1 MGALCVIGLEEN
13 IIPKHTISYNYFS
26 RPETIYDENS
36 EPANEQA
43 TIRIGDSSH
52 SMQKGECTIKGNYF
66 YKSNGEKQEIVSV
79 KCCSNLLENNAFYE
93 SQGTL
98 TLRHGNNNIVRNN
111 IFIGNNIEDTG
122 GIRIIGEGHVV
133 EGNWM
138 EKLNSVGYKAA
149 LCIVR
154 GQENPSLS
162 GYFQVKNVI
171 VRKNTFIDCNLA
183 MHINYGSSS
192 MTVPVVETKIENN
205 VALAKD
211 LSSYVVRYENSDP
224 QAEISWENNTFYG
237 KFKNNYFTLTS
248 LKNRP
253 ELPVCNINID
263 EIKNNSGTIS
273 F

>member
-1 MGALCVIGLEEN
+1 MGALCVIWLEEN

-111 IFIGNNIEDTG
+111 IFIGNN
-122 GIRIIGEGHVV
+122 
-133 EGNWM
+133 M
-138 EKLNSVGYKAA
+138 
-149 LCIVR
+149 
-154 GQENPSLS
+154 
-162 GYFQVKNVI
+162 
-171 VRKNTFIDCNLA
+171 
-183 MHINYGSSS
+183 
-192 MTVPVVETKIENN
+192 
-205 VALAKD
+205 
-211 LSSYVVRYENSDP
+211 
-224 QAEISWENNTFYG
+224 
-237 KFKNNYFTLTS
+237 
-248 LKNRP
+248 
-253 ELPVCNINID
+253 
-263 EIKNNSGTIS
+263 
-273 F
+273 